1 MQLFDSALKFPAEL
15 CYMIEVIRKVEISAT
30 QKSKYEGP
38 LLPVMRRSQLCHASD
53 QTSVKEWSDSH
64 GYGCRKAP
72 SSVLTGK
79 KKRERKKSPT
89 PLIVSLMALA
99 MLQTLLSTSLQP
111 RWSCAGSSTQ
121 SPLRGI
127 SVINAHSSCCHWD
140 FSNSHILD
148 QLIWKGQAQT
158 QKRSLRFYWLYA
170 QSKERARA
178 KCFSSMWVLCAP
190 AQPSPLLQVC
200 FLSWQ
205 HMLFL

>member
-1 MQLFDSALKFPAEL
+1 M
-15 CYMIEVIRKVEISAT
+15 KVLSFLSWGGHSCAT
-30 QKSKYEGP
+30 QAIRPQWRSEVTATGMAAERHLP
-38 LLPVMRRSQLCHASD
+38 LCSQ
-53 QTSVKEWSDSH
+53 E
-64 GYGCRKAP
+64 
-72 SSVLTGK
+72 K
-79 KKRERKKSPT
+79 KKERERSPPPT